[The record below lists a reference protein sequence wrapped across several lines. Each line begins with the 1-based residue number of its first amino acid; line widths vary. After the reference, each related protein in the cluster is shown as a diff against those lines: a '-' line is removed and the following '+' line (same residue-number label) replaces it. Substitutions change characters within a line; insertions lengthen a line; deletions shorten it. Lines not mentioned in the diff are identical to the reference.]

1 MGGPLVEQYV
11 QAAIHANLFGR
22 DTHSIGQH
30 LHPRRLGLA
39 DFLDVL
45 GDVVCGGFAMPIR
58 ENKAQEI
65 YIVMSG
71 EMMAMYAANNISKG
85 ILKYA
90 NSGGVRLGG
99 LVCNERQTDKELEL
113 ADSLAKML
121 GSRLI
126 HFVPR
131 DNIVQHAELRRMTVL
146 EYAPDSKQAQEYRD
160 LATKIHANAG
170 NGTIPTPIT
179 MDQLEDLLMEHG
191 IMKAI
196 DESQVGKTAAELVA

>member
-1 MGGPLVEQYV
+1 GVDYV
-11 QAAIHANLFGR
+11 
-22 DTHSIGQH
+22 SY
-30 LHPRRLGLA
+30 
-39 DFLDVL
+39 DVL

-113 ADSLAKML
+113 AESLAKML
-121 GSRLI
+121 GSKLI

-146 EYAPDSKQAQEYRD
+146 EYAPDSKQAGEYRQ
-160 LATKIHANAG
+160 LAQKIHNNAG

-191 IMKAI
+191 IMKQI
-196 DESQVGKTAAELVA
+196 DESQVGKAAAELAA

>member
-1 MGGPLVEQYV
+1 
-11 QAAIHANLFGR
+11 
-22 DTHSIGQH
+22 
-30 LHPRRLGLA
+30 
-39 DFLDVL
+39 
-45 GDVVCGGFAMPIR
+45 
-58 ENKAQEI
+58 
-65 YIVMSG
+65 
-71 EMMAMYAANNISKG
+71 MYAANNISKG

-113 ADSLAKML
+113 AESLAGML
-121 GSRLI
+121 GSKLI

-146 EYAPDSKQAQEYRD
+146 EYAPDSKQAGEYRT
-160 LATKIHANAG
+160 LANKVHANAG

-191 IMKAI
+191 IMKQI
-196 DESQVGKTAAELVA
+196 DESQVGKTAADLAA

>member
-1 MGGPLVEQYV
+1 
-11 QAAIHANLFGR
+11 
-22 DTHSIGQH
+22 
-30 LHPRRLGLA
+30 
-39 DFLDVL
+39 VL

-113 ADSLAKML
+113 AEALAKKL
-121 GSRLI
+121 GTKLI
-126 HFVPR
+126 YFVPR
-131 DNIVQHAELRRMTVL
+131 DNIVQHAELRRMTVI
-146 EYAPDSKQAQEYRD
+146 EYAPESKQAETTAAGEEDPQQRRQGHHPD
-160 LATKIHANAG
+160 ADHHGRARGHADGARHHEAG
-170 NGTIPTPIT
+170 RRVARRQDRRGTGGRSRGRLSLRFNVPTPSPLGAGGTKPFEI
-179 MDQLEDLLMEHG
+179 
-191 IMKAI
+191 
-196 DESQVGKTAAELVA
+196 